1 MVKHACPMTRHPKP
15 RARAKLLRSLY
26 IWHRYIGLSAALFVM
41 VLSATGLALNHT
53 DSLHMDSTYVQ
64 SELLLDWYGIHAPDG
79 LGSYSTD
86 SVIVTAVNER
96 VFRDHQILDDVPV
109 PLVGVIDYLDLTI
122 IASLDQLTLLNREGE
137 LIESMGSAAG
147 VPAGMKAI
155 GITTDGAIAIKAA
168 HGYYLTDENLLE
180 WIETDTVEATWSTLS
195 DTPPELA
202 QTLQAS
208 YRGHGLPLE
217 RVVLDLHSGRLLGD
231 AGVVLVDAAAILFML
246 LAISGVWLWSRR
258 RASARAHK
266 RKMEHHR

>member
-1 MVKHACPMTRHPKP
+1 MTRHPKS
-15 RARAKLLRSLY
+15 RSRAKLLRSLY

-53 DSLHMDSTYVQ
+53 ESLHMDSTHVQ
-64 SELLLDWYGIHAPDG
+64 SELLLDWYGIHAPDD
-79 LGSYSTD
+79 LGSYSAG
-86 SVIVTAVNER
+86 SVLITEVNER
-96 VFRDHQILDDVPV
+96 VFRDSEIIDDVLV
-109 PLVGVIDYLDLTI
+109 PLVGAIGYLDLI
-122 IASLDQLTLLNREGE
+122 VIAGLDQLTLLNREGE
-137 LIESMGSAAG
+137 LIETIGSAAG

-155 GITTDGAIAIKAA
+155 GITTDGAIAIEAA

-217 RVVLDLHSGRLLGD
+217 RVVLDIHSGRLLGD
-231 AGVVLVDAAAILFML
+231 AGVLLVDAAAILFML

-258 RASARAHK
+258 RSSARAHK

>member
-1 MVKHACPMTRHPKP
+1 MTRHPRSRSP
-15 RARAKLLRSLY
+15 AKLLRSLY
-26 IWHRYIGLSAALFVM
+26 IWHRYIGLSAALFVV

-53 DSLHMDSTYVQ
+53 ESLHMDSTPVQ
-64 SELLLDWYGIHAPDG
+64 SELLLDWYGIHAPDN

-86 SVIVTAVNER
+86 SVLITEVNER
-96 VFRDHQILDDVPV
+96 VFRDSEILADVPV
-109 PLVGVIDYLDLTI
+109 PLVGAIDYQDLII
-122 IASLDQLTLLNREGE
+122 IASLDRLTLLNRDGE
-137 LIESMGSAAG
+137 LIESIGSAAG

-180 WIETDTVEATWSTLS
+180 WSETDTVEATWSTQS

-202 QTLQAS
+202 QVIQAS
-208 YRGHGLPLE
+208 YRGNGLPLE

-231 AGVVLVDAAAILFML
+231 AGVLLVDAAAILFML

-266 RKMEHHR
+266 RKMEQHAP